1 MRSVLYKELGKMLLT
16 SCAIFGVFF
25 LMLFAAE
32 SLIDSLRGVLL
43 QWQDPAFIVGIP
55 ASVVGVAYVLT
66 IRNPKNYTGFMLGIV
81 MSLLLAWQF
90 YLQGNMDLV
99 MLYTLVFIPFMV
111 LSLRAWRQSTLG
123 LVKEDKPLEPT
134 FVDKRKFLMIVL
146 VFVAVVVLDYV
157 LVTLLINH
165 DGWCDD
171 ALIKILG
178 GTMIA
183 SSLLAN
189 ILMIRQRNDAWIHW
203 VIYSA
208 AGIAFYV
215 VVGNLFSILLFVVF
229 LIINARAQI
238 AWIRMTKPSNYGW
251 VRQDS

>member
-1 MRSVLYKELGKMLLT
+1 MLLT

-66 IRNPKNYTGFMLGIV
+66 IRNPKNYTGFILGIV

-134 FVDKRKFLMIVL
+134 FVDNRKFLMIVL

-171 ALIKILG
+171 MLIKLLG
-178 GTMIA
+178 GTMISSRPMCCCATITPFSTSRSQRLPPSTTAPTTSSPSTA
-183 SSLLAN
+183 SSDARSCCGRLA
-189 ILMIRQRNDAWIHW
+189 A
-203 VIYSA
+203 SA
-208 AGIAFYV
+208 SA
-215 VVGNLFSILLFVVF
+215 NSPTTL
-229 LIINARAQI
+229 R
-238 AWIRMTKPSNYGW
+238 
-251 VRQDS
+251 